1 MTEKEILAKFE
12 EAKKDTEF
20 MKMLGEQDTPEKIQ
34 AAFATKGIEL
44 SLDEVKELVVKVVD
58 TSEENQEELNED
70 ALDNVSGGFIGM
82 GIALGLTAL
91 GVAVGWRTAR
101 HKC

>member
-58 TSEENQEELNED
+58 MAGNNDGELNEN
-70 ALDNVSGGFIGM
+70 ALDNVSGGLLGW
-82 GIALGLTAL
+82 GIALGMGAL
-91 GVAVGWRTAR
+91 GTAVGWLLAKG
-101 HKC
+101 KC